1 MDFQETNGIQT
12 GSGIKLVIYGQEGVG
27 KSSLAAQLPG
37 AVFLDCEGSTSK
49 MNVRRLP
56 KPTSW
61 EMLQQELQFVLESH
75 VQRQYQTV
83 VIDTFDWAERLAIAQ
98 LCSKHNVNCIEGFGY
113 GKGWEYEAEEI
124 GRFLDAPNGSF
135 RQASMSLCSAMPS
148 PEKPLCRKLMQS
160 MTTGN

>member
-75 VQRQYQTV
+75 VQRQ
-83 VIDTFDWAERLAIAQ
+83 
-98 LCSKHNVNCIEGFGY
+98 
-113 GKGWEYEAEEI
+113 
-124 GRFLDAPNGSF
+124 
-135 RQASMSLCSAMPS
+135 
-148 PEKPLCRKLMQS
+148 
-160 MTTGN
+160 

>member
-61 EMLQQELQFVLESH
+61 ETATS
-75 VQRQYQTV
+75 TTW
-83 VIDTFDWAERLAIAQ
+83 I
-98 LCSKHNVNCIEGFGY
+98 
-113 GKGWEYEAEEI
+113 
-124 GRFLDAPNGSF
+124 
-135 RQASMSLCSAMPS
+135 PS
-148 PEKPLCRKLMQS
+148 TGQNALPLHSCAAN
-160 MTTGN
+160 TT

>member
-1 MDFQETNGIQT
+1 MNFEETNGIQT

-83 VIDTFDWAERLAIAQ
+83 VIDTFDWAERLAIQ
-98 LCSKHNVNCIEGFGY
+98 EKRHRGL
-113 GKGWEYEAEEI
+113 
-124 GRFLDAPNGSF
+124 RL
-135 RQASMSLCSAMPS
+135 RQGL
-148 PEKPLCRKLMQS
+148 
-160 MTTGN
+160 GV